1 MLKYLSRANG
11 TILPDSEHHNESM
24 NKLRHLAGGTERQEF
39 MILSGQLNKH
49 NCQPRCL
56 GKLLNKRWDRGER
69 MENGNR
75 KCLTCQAGHPLGS
88 CPAFPRIFP
97 TLQLVLSSSL
107 NVAHKWQMLYRR
119 DIFLYFS
126 YKKELQTSLS
136 MRECAIYTER
146 YLDPILYKPFE

>member
-69 MENGNR
+69 MENGNSFLLLDSLSLCSIFYFHSPFAR
-75 KCLTCQAGHPLGS
+75 RGPIVYSIIFPSNEAGS
-88 CPAFPRIFP
+88 CVCLVARIE
-97 TLQLVLSSSL
+97 S
-107 NVAHKWQMLYRR
+107 
-119 DIFLYFS
+119 
-126 YKKELQTSLS
+126 
-136 MRECAIYTER
+136 
-146 YLDPILYKPFE
+146 